1 MREDSGF
8 DPLVQALSGMMQAQG
23 GGEDPVFYA
32 MPVNDVSSAAT
43 AAFGACLA
51 LVHRDRTGEG
61 QRAWTSLAAMGAMM
75 QSGEL
80 VRYAGR
86 PAALEGGKD
95 FAGPGP
101 LDRYYRSSDGW
112 VRLQADEPGAARR
125 LVEAEFVERF
135 PREPGD
141 TGTDLEKWL
150 SEWFAGMTSA
160 EAVARLTAVGVPA
173 VVARSL
179 EELSRDDSLGEAD
192 VVHLHQPGQGVDFY
206 SAGRFARLSR
216 TEKSGVLSPPGLGE
230 HSREVLA
237 EAGLSEGEVEALIDD
252 GVVVTGEP
260 FAIWGGRSI

>member
-1 MREDSGF
+1 
-8 DPLVQALSGMMQAQG
+8 
-23 GGEDPVFYA
+23 
-32 MPVNDVSSAAT
+32 
-43 AAFGACLA
+43 
-51 LVHRDRTGEG
+51 
-61 QRAWTSLAAMGAMM
+61 MGAMM

-80 VRYAGR
+80 VRYEGR
-86 PAALEGGKD
+86 PAALEGGTD

-112 VRLQADEPGAARR
+112 VRLQADLADGAKR
-125 LVEAEFVERF
+125 LVDAGLLEIHEKV
-135 PREPGD
+135 GD
-141 TGTDLEKWL
+141 TYVDLEEWL
-150 SEWFAGMTSA
+150 IEWLIEWLGGMTSA
-160 EAVARLTAVGVPA
+160 EAVERLTAAGVPA

-179 EELSRDDSLGEAD
+179 EELSRDDSLGEPD
-192 VVHLHQPGQGVDFY
+192 VVHLHERDQGVDFY

-237 EAGLSEGEVEALIDD
+237 EAGLSEAQIDALIDD